1 MKECEDFA
9 SDIAFEAADDL
20 SFAHALLGAALHIRD
35 GSLIVAEPNHNH
47 AMKSGVGLAVAS
59 TVKPMP
65 RGLAGGSRQRTD
77 SAESGEGGLRPKPF
91 GIAPCGDQKGCC
103 GVRPYAKGI
112 DEGWRY
118 LPGESSEFL
127 LQVPDLRSEL
137 TVAARKRPKS
147 VLSRCGGVV

>member
-1 MKECEDFA
+1 
-9 SDIAFEAADDL
+9 
-20 SFAHALLGAALHIRD
+20 
-35 GSLIVAEPNHNH
+35 
-47 AMKSGVGLAVAS
+47 MKSGVGLAVAA
-59 TVKPMP
+59 TVEPMP

-77 SAESGEGGLRPKPF
+77 TAESGEGGLRPKAF
-91 GIAPCGDQKGCC
+91 RIAPCGDQEGGC
-103 GVRPYAKGI
+103 GVRPYAEGI
-112 DEGWRY
+112 DEGWCY